1 MDITTDVLIVGTGV
15 AGLYTAINLR
25 KDLNVLMLCKKEPT
39 ESNTTLAQGG
49 ISVLRGKEDTE
60 LYIEDTMK
68 AGRYKNDRTAVEV
81 LVNESQENIAILDKI
96 GVVFDRDEK
105 GGYQYTREGAH
116 SVNRIVH
123 CKDRTGK
130 EVEEALLKEV
140 KTRKNI
146 KIIEEAYL
154 VDILK
159 EGNSCFGGIIIKD
172 GKQYNIYSKAT
183 ILATG
188 GIGGIFRNST
198 NKRIMAG
205 DGFAIAL
212 KNNIKLKNMN
222 YIQFHPTAFYEDK
235 PDENRFLISESVRGE
250 GGKLINIHGER
261 FVDELLPRDV
271 VTKAINEE
279 EKKTGSK
286 FVYLDVSFM
295 DSEFLKK
302 RFPTIY
308 ERCLKSG
315 VDITKQPIPVS
326 PAQHYLMGGIEVNLN
341 SKTSM
346 NNLYACGEASCTG
359 IHGANRLA
367 SNSLLEGLV
376 FSRRAAKEINEN
388 IDNLNINYVKPK
400 EIVQDKEYYINEN
413 RKLVTDLVKSLRG
426 DIVSE
431 LVNS

>member
-1 MDITTDVLIVGTGV
+1 MDIIADVLIAGTGV

-25 KDLNVLMLCKKEPT
+25 KDLNVIMLCKKEPT

-49 ISVLRGKEDTE
+49 ISVLRGEEDTE
-60 LYIEDTMK
+60 LYIEDTMR
-68 AGRYKNDRTAVEV
+68 AGQYKNDRAAVEI
-81 LVNESQENIAILDKI
+81 LVNESKENIAILDEI
-96 GVVFDRDEK
+96 GVVFDKDEN
-105 GGYQYTREGAH
+105 GYQYTREGAH

-130 EVEEALLKEV
+130 EVEEALLKEA
-140 KTRKNI
+140 KSRNNI
-146 KIIEEAYL
+146 KIIQDAYL
-154 VDILK
+154 VDIIH
-159 EGNSCFGGIIIKD
+159 EENSCFGGIIIKN
-172 GKQYNIYSKAT
+172 GKQQNIYSKVT

-188 GIGGIFRNST
+188 GIGGIFQNST

-235 PDENRFLISESVRGE
+235 QDENKFLISESVRGE
-250 GGKLINIHGER
+250 GGKLININGER
-261 FVDELLPRDV
+261 FVNELLPRDV
-271 VTKAINEE
+271 VTKAIYEEE
-279 EKKTGSK
+279 EKTKSK

-315 VDITKQPIPVS
+315 VNITKQPIPVS

-346 NNLYACGEASCTG
+346 ENLYACGEASCTG

-376 FSRRAAKEINEN
+376 FSRRAAKEINSN
-388 IDNLNINYVKPK
+388 VDNLKINQIKPN
-400 EIVQDKEYYINEN
+400 EIVQDLDYYIKEN
-413 RKLVTDLVKSLRG
+413 RKLVTDLIKSLRG
-426 DIVSE
+426 DIVNE